1 MNPTLPY
8 VISVVAVVLIGRL
21 ISTIV
26 TKNFKNKETE
36 FMNFEIFTR
45 IPLFLLFFASAAFAI
60 QVPAVALGALH
71 IESFSLAAF
80 LTYPTALMLGLA
92 NQRYGVLKPFD
103 PKNMDGEAKIG
114 LALLYITA
122 GLTLLTLLFLPEGG
136 ALVHKLAVA
145 GGIAYA
151 SGVVLIYRVLRRL
164 FG

>member
-8 VISVVAVVLIGRL
+8 VISVVAAVLIGRL

-71 IESFSLAAF
+71 IES
-80 LTYPTALMLGLA
+80 
-92 NQRYGVLKPFD
+92 
-103 PKNMDGEAKIG
+103 
-114 LALLYITA
+114 
-122 GLTLLTLLFLPEGG
+122 
-136 ALVHKLAVA
+136 
-145 GGIAYA
+145 
-151 SGVVLIYRVLRRL
+151 
-164 FG
+164 